1 MTKYQILPVIVV
13 TMLYP
18 QHIHFA
24 WTKHGVSNKLFL
36 GYLFHEF
43 LLLFPLLVFFDMT
56 QRKLKNKVKM
66 ETNFGNLGCLMTD

>member
-43 LLLFPLLVFFDMT
+43 LLLFPLLVFFGMT

-66 ETNFGNLGCLMTD
+66 EKNFGNLGCLMTD